1 MTPIESFKRT
11 IASTPDPVIGK
22 SRDRGRE
29 ARYGPPI
36 RHTPGGAASH
46 PGGVQ
51 SSPSNP
57 GTAPTPQHSHPD
69 FPDARQPH
77 PKAPTHPMPPSCQQ
91 RIRMIAPQRP
101 NTVRPRFTGMPPPE
115 RPYPERRGLP
125 ADAKRAR
132 PGVQPERET
141 PGRPL
146 RPVRPARNCPGR
158 PAPPRPDHF
167 PPPSTAGTFRPRP
180 SPRPGQGCGARY
192 NTHRAIQPYR
202 GRKSSRFNPRSTPMP
217 GTKGADINRMMLYV
231 TSAEIGNATRRPYT
245 PMSEKRRRARLPT
258 GNLRSATLL
267 K

>member
-132 PGVQPERET
+132 PGVQPEWET
-141 PGRPL
+141 SGRPL

-158 PAPPRPDHF
+158 PLRPAPTIFPPINGRNIQTQPPPRARVQRQIQYTQGH
-167 PPPSTAGTFRPRP
+167 STIQGKEIEPFQPEKHPHAGN
-180 SPRPGQGCGARY
+180 Q
-192 NTHRAIQPYR
+192 R
-202 GRKSSRFNPRSTPMP
+202 GRHKPHDAICYIGR
-217 GTKGADINRMMLYV
+217 NRQCDPP
-231 TSAEIGNATRRPYT
+231 AIHPDE
-245 PMSEKRRRARLPT
+245 
-258 GNLRSATLL
+258 
-267 K
+267 